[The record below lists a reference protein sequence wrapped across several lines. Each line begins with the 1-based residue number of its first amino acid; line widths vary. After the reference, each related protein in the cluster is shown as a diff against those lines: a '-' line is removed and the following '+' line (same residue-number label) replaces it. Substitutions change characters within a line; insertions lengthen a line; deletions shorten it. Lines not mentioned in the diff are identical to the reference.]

1 MEIEKE
7 FIINKFLSLKLEKGK
22 TVIYI
27 AGERFYHCK
36 FLLIE
41 IPKKEMRSNSL
52 RYLNS
57 IDEASEKL
65 DTSLEPIKGRVFAYN
80 IPPETEFWGHCSN
93 IQAWYE
99 NGYDT
104 RLLHSNLSFPL
115 LEELTEAGD
124 PQAKKVFKEE
134 IAERYNNGIES
145 VRKYLKDSNYLRRL
159 TIEEF
164 HSYIDAD
171 EYEIVCKLKKIQPHI
186 DRLIYQYK
194 KGKITH
200 LMLSGYK
207 LKKVPSEIRNLTSL
221 EYLEMNSNKIEILP
235 NWIKEFKSL
244 KKLSVYGNQLK
255 SLPETIGELK
265 SLEIF
270 IAFDNELERLPN
282 SIGDLKS
289 LITLRLNNNKLITL
303 PETVG
308 GLKNL
313 KDLEIENNQLNLLPS
328 SIGMI
333 ESLEGLIL
341 RKNKLSKLPD
351 SIGKL
356 THLKV
361 LSVGGNNL
369 EKIPNSIQ
377 NLINLRVLNISENP
391 LLYLPKGVYSLPNL
405 MEINVKGL
413 ILIEPI
419 ISKNNFRNKD
429 IIIL

>member
-1 MEIEKE
+1 MVELKKE
-7 FIINKFLSLKLEKGK
+7 FIINKFLSLKLEMGK

-27 AGERFYHCK
+27 AGEKFYQCK
-36 FLLIE
+36 YLLIE

-52 RYLNS
+52 IYLNS

-65 DTSLEPIKGRVFAYN
+65 DTSLEPIKGRVFTYS

-104 RLLHSNLSFPL
+104 RLLHSNLAFPL

-145 VRKYLKDSNYLRRL
+145 VRKYLKDSDYLRYL

-200 LMLSGYK
+200 LLLSGYK
-207 LKKVPSEIRNLTSL
+207 LKKVPSEIRSLTSL
-221 EYLEMNSNKIEILP
+221 EYLEMNLNKLETLP
-235 NWIKEFKSL
+235 DWIREFKSL

-265 SLEIF
+265 SLETF

-289 LITLRLNNNKLITL
+289 LITLRY
-303 PETVG
+303 
-308 GLKNL
+308 
-313 KDLEIENNQLNLLPS
+313 
-328 SIGMI
+328 
-333 ESLEGLIL
+333 
-341 RKNKLSKLPD
+341 
-351 SIGKL
+351 GK
-356 THLKV
+356 
-361 LSVGGNNL
+361 
-369 EKIPNSIQ
+369 
-377 NLINLRVLNISENP
+377 
-391 LLYLPKGVYSLPNL
+391 
-405 MEINVKGL
+405 
-413 ILIEPI
+413 
-419 ISKNNFRNKD
+419 
-429 IIIL
+429 

>member
-41 IPKKEMRSNSL
+41 IPEKQLRSF
-52 RYLNS
+52 NS
-57 IDEASEKL
+57 IDEASESL
-65 DTSLEPIKGRVFAYN
+65 NSSLEPTKDRVFTYN

-235 NWIKEFKSL
+235 DWIKEFKSL

-289 LITLRLNNNKLITL
+289 LITLRLNGNQLISL
-303 PETVG
+303 PKTIGE
-308 GLKNL
+308 LKNL
-313 KDLEIENNQLNLLPS
+313 RELEIGNNRLS
-328 SIGMI
+328 SIPDSVGMLK
-333 ESLEGLIL
+333 SLERLFL
-341 RKNKLSKLPD
+341 QSNKLSSLPTSIGRLGKLRSLGVGGNKLEKLPD
-351 SIGKL
+351 SIQYL
-356 THLKV
+356 
-361 LSVGGNNL
+361 
-369 EKIPNSIQ
+369 Q
-377 NLINLRVLNISENP
+377 NLKILNLSENP

-405 MEINVKGL
+405 MEINVKGV
-413 ILIEPI
+413 ILVKPI
-419 ISKNNFRNKD
+419 ISKNNFKNKY
-429 IIIL
+429 IEIL

>member
-41 IPKKEMRSNSL
+41 IPEKQLRSF
-52 RYLNS
+52 NS
-57 IDEASEKL
+57 IDEASESL
-65 DTSLEPIKGRVFAYN
+65 NSSLEPTKDRVFTYN

-265 SLEIF
+265 SLE
-270 IAFDNELERLPN
+270 
-282 SIGDLKS
+282 
-289 LITLRLNNNKLITL
+289 
-303 PETVG
+303 
-308 GLKNL
+308 
-313 KDLEIENNQLNLLPS
+313 
-328 SIGMI
+328 
-333 ESLEGLIL
+333 
-341 RKNKLSKLPD
+341 
-351 SIGKL
+351 
-356 THLKV
+356 
-361 LSVGGNNL
+361 
-369 EKIPNSIQ
+369 
-377 NLINLRVLNISENP
+377 
-391 LLYLPKGVYSLPNL
+391 
-405 MEINVKGL
+405 
-413 ILIEPI
+413 
-419 ISKNNFRNKD
+419 
-429 IIIL
+429 

>member
-1 MEIEKE
+1 M
-7 FIINKFLSLKLEKGK
+7 GK

-27 AGERFYHCK
+27 AGEKFYQCK
-36 FLLIE
+36 YLLIE

-52 RYLNS
+52 IYLNS

-65 DTSLEPIKGRVFAYN
+65 DTSLEPIKGRVFTYS

-104 RLLHSNLSFPL
+104 RLLHSNLAFPL

-145 VRKYLKDSNYLRRL
+145 VRKYLKDSDYLRYL

-200 LMLSGYK
+200 LLLSGYK
-207 LKKVPSEIRNLTSL
+207 LKKVPSEIRSLTSL
-221 EYLEMNSNKIEILP
+221 EYLEMNLNKLETLP
-235 NWIKEFKSL
+235 DWIREFKSL

-265 SLEIF
+265 SLE
-270 IAFDNELERLPN
+270 
-282 SIGDLKS
+282 
-289 LITLRLNNNKLITL
+289 T
-303 PETVG
+303 
-308 GLKNL
+308 
-313 KDLEIENNQLNLLPS
+313 
-328 SIGMI
+328 
-333 ESLEGLIL
+333 
-341 RKNKLSKLPD
+341 
-351 SIGKL
+351 
-356 THLKV
+356 
-361 LSVGGNNL
+361 
-369 EKIPNSIQ
+369 
-377 NLINLRVLNISENP
+377 
-391 LLYLPKGVYSLPNL
+391 
-405 MEINVKGL
+405 
-413 ILIEPI
+413 
-419 ISKNNFRNKD
+419 
-429 IIIL
+429 